1 MYNTAIIGIGEIG
14 AIVTAA
20 ITATIGAGAIAI
32 AIQGW
37 LLQRVSI
44 FERIIFFAGGLL
56 LMMPEIGIAALGST
70 FVVAVSMYQ
79 WVQTRSKEPKG
90 TDTENAE

>member
-1 MYNTAIIGIGEIG
+1 MNHLAVHKKE
-14 AIVTAA
+14 
-20 ITATIGAGAIAI
+20 
-32 AIQGW
+32 
-37 LLQRVSI
+37 QRH
-44 FERIIFFAGGLL
+44 GQGLL